1 MCSARMLEIGLRAH
15 GQQISVMCRN
25 CCIANA
31 TRTVHTRFLAV
42 ENGKS
47 FEELMTE
54 ERVVEERFI
63 ASDPSNSVHQ
73 MWVFDAATMIAVKP
87 KK

>member
-1 MCSARMLEIGLRAH
+1 
-15 GQQISVMCRN
+15 
-25 CCIANA
+25 
-31 TRTVHTRFLAV
+31 
-42 ENGKS
+42 
-47 FEELMTE
+47 MTE